1 MYSNYIR
8 LTVDGITRGTS
19 LHDACILLFRESNG
33 RRILPV
39 MITPDEYTQLQAAL
53 ERKDYTIS
61 HLMLRLANRAGMPM
75 LGVRLLH
82 PEGGHT
88 VSLMDF
94 DREGELIS
102 FTAPIAQA
110 TIAALEAKCPV
121 VILREAFER
130 QGNNPNSEGTMA
142 LPIKGMTDALL
153 EEAMQTAVANDNF
166 ELATIIRDELR
177 SREAKKSDSSQ
188 SLQEE

>member
-1 MYSNYIR
+1 MYADYIR
-8 LTVDGITRGTS
+8 LTIDGITRGTS
-19 LHDACILLFRESNG
+19 LHDACILLFRENNG

-39 MITPDEYTQLQAAL
+39 MITPEEYAQLQAAL
-53 ERKDYTIS
+53 EGKRYTCS

-82 PEGGHT
+82 PDGGRT
-88 VSLMDF
+88 LSLIDF

-102 FTAPIAQA
+102 FTAPIGQA

-121 VILREAFER
+121 VIQREAFER
-130 QGNNPNSEGTMA
+130 QGKMPNNEGTMA

-153 EEAMQTAVANDNF
+153 EEAMKTAVENDNF
-166 ELATIIRDELR
+166 ELATIIRDELK
-177 SREAKKSDSSQ
+177 SRDAQRLNPSQ
-188 SLQEE
+188 AHPEE